1 MPNNYEKAKRILDK
15 RREDA
20 EWAAEQKREEL
31 EARSPELR
39 RVNHQISQAGLQA
52 LSAIT
57 HGLDAPSTLA
67 VLKERNLDLEQKQKA
82 LLAELGEP
90 ADALK
95 VHYHCEKCEDT
106 GVYNHHYCDC
116 FLELVKKLS
125 YDELN
130 ASAPAKNCSFGS
142 FTLERYKGM
151 TDPETGEDVFDH
163 MSQIRQ
169 FCMDWAAD
177 FGKGSPSLLLY
188 GKTGLGKT
196 HLSLAMANA
205 VIEKGYH
212 VLYGST
218 YNLLSDIERERFNK
232 QQFEE
237 SPEKLVLE
245 ADLLILDDLGAEFN
259 SKFNKAAIYNIINTR
274 ELTGSPTIISTNL
287 MYDEIAREYDERV
300 YSRIMGS
307 YIPLLFMGHDGRQY
321 E

>member
-15 RREDA
+15 RRETA
-20 EWAAEQKREEL
+20 EREAEQRREQL
-31 EARSPELR
+31 EERSPELR
-39 RVNHQISQAGLQA
+39 EVNQQIAQAGLRA
-52 LSAIT
+52 FKAIAR
-57 HGLDAPSTLA
+57 GENAKPYLEE
-67 VLKERNLDLEQKQKA
+67 LKEQNRKLDRRQKQ

-90 ADALK
+90 EDALE
-95 VHYHCEKCEDT
+95 VHYTCPKCEDT
-106 GVYNHHYCDC
+106 GVYQHHYCDC
-116 FLELVKKLS
+116 FLDLVKKLS

-130 ASAPAKNCSFGS
+130 AAAPAKHCSFGS
-142 FTLERYKGM
+142 FTLERYRGM
-151 TDPETGEDVFDH
+151 TDPETGEDVFEH
-163 MSQIRQ
+163 MRQVRQ

-218 YNLLSDIERERFNK
+218 YNLLADIEREHFNK

-237 SPEKLVLE
+237 SPERLALE

-259 SKFNKAAIYNIINTR
+259 SKFNKAAIYNLINTR

-307 YIPLLFMGHDGRQY
+307 YTPLLFMGRDGRQY